1 MYGTVARMRVKPGM
15 ADRLALFSADS
26 DDLQIPGFIGT
37 YVYRMDKDPD
47 EFYLVVMFDD
57 KATYSRNA
65 EDPAQDRRYLELREL
80 LAEDPEWHDGEIAWA
95 SSGTD

>member
-1 MYGTVARMRVKPGM
+1 MTSR
-15 ADRLALFSADS
+15 
-26 DDLQIPGFIGT
+26 IPGFIGT

-57 KATYSRNA
+57 KATYRRNA
-65 EDPAQDRRYLELREL
+65 EDPAQDRRYRELREL

-95 SSGTD
+95 SSALPPAVQSRRGSFDDGPR